1 MGFDINLVREKMEEE
16 IKEKQEKYDKEKE
29 KFAEENPDLVAQM
42 EDTLGLAGDNDP
54 QFKAIFDVQNHI
66 QVSYIY
72 NLE

>member
-1 MGFDINLVREKMEEE
+1 MEEE

-66 QVSYIY
+66 QVCYIY
-72 NLE
+72 NQEST